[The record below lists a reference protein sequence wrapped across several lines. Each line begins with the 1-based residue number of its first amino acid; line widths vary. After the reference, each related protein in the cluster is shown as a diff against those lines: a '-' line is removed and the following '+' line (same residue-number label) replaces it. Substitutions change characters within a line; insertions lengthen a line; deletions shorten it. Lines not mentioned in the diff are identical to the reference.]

1 LLERHLK
8 MTMNRMRRA
17 TVTAFAAGLLVG
29 GGGAATQAAASER
42 AEVAAAADGFSIT
55 VDLSDRM
62 LYVNRGGE
70 TVREYRVAI
79 GQRRHPTPTGSFSVR
94 RLVWN
99 PRWVPPDAEWAKE
112 KRAREPGDP
121 RNPMGRVKIFFRS
134 PDYYIHG
141 TRETDSLGQAESH
154 GCIRMRNAD
163 VIELGRMVMENGGA
177 SRSPGW
183 FRRVLNSVTRTQ
195 EVRLSTPVS
204 MRVRA

>member
-1 LLERHLK
+1 
-8 MTMNRMRRA
+8 MNRMRRA
-17 TVTAFAAGLLVG
+17 VLTAFVAGLLVG
-29 GGGAATQAAASER
+29 GGGAATRASAAEDAG
-42 AEVAAAADGFSIT
+42 VAPVDGFSIV

-62 LYVNRGGE
+62 LYVMEGGE

-112 KRAREPGDP
+112 KKAREPGDP
-121 RNPMGRVKIFFRS
+121 RNPMGRVKIFFQS

-141 TRETDSLGQAESH
+141 TRETDSLGRAESH
-154 GCIRMRNAD
+154 GCIRMRNSD
-163 VIELGRMVMENGGA
+163 VIALGRLVMQNGGA
-177 SRSPGW
+177 SRSPAW
-183 FRRVLNSVTRTQ
+183 FRRVINSVTRTQ
-195 EVRLSTPVS
+195 EVRLSNPVP

>member
-1 LLERHLK
+1 

-17 TVTAFAAGLLVG
+17 TMTAFVAGLLVG

-42 AEVAAAADGFSIT
+42 TEVAAAAADGFSIT
-55 VDLSDRM
+55 VDLSDRK
-62 LYVNRGGE
+62 LYVNEGDE
-70 TVREYRVAI
+70 TVREYSVAI
-79 GQRRHPTPTGSFSVR
+79 GQRRHPTPTGSFNVR

-99 PRWVPPDAEWAKE
+99 PRWVPPDAAWAKN
-112 KRAREPGDP
+112 KSAREPGDP
-121 RNPMGRVKIFFRS
+121 RNPMGRVKIFFQA

-163 VIELGRMVMENGGA
+163 VIELGRLVMENGGA

-183 FRRVLNSVTRTQ
+183 FQRVINRVRSTQ
-195 EVRLSTPVS
+195 EVRLSNPVP

>member
-1 LLERHLK
+1 
-8 MTMNRMRRA
+8 M
-17 TVTAFAAGLLVG
+17 TAFAAGLLVG

-42 AEVAAAADGFSIT
+42 AEVAAAAAADGFSIT

-70 TVREYRVAI
+70 TVREYQVAI
-79 GQRRHPTPTGSFSVR
+79 GQRRHPTPTGSFNVR

-99 PRWVPPDAEWAKE
+99 PRWVPPDAEWAKD

-141 TRETDSLGQAESH
+141 TRETDSLGRAESH

-183 FRRVLNSVTRTQ
+183 FRRVLNRVSSTQ
-195 EVRLSTPVS
+195 EVRLSQPVP

>member
-1 LLERHLK
+1 MMK
-8 MTMNRMRRA
+8 NRVRRA
-17 TVTAFAAGLLVG
+17 ALTAFATGMLVG
-29 GGGAATQAAASER
+29 GGGAATQAAAAER
-42 AEVAAAADGFSIT
+42 AEAAAAADGFSIT

-62 LYVNRGGE
+62 LYVNRGDE

-121 RNPMGRVKIFFRS
+121 RNPMGRVKIFFRQ

-141 TRETDSLGQAESH
+141 TRETDSLGEAESH

-163 VIELGRMVMENGGA
+163 VIALARLVMENGGA
-177 SRSPGW
+177 NRSPGW
-183 FRRVLNSVTRTQ
+183 FQRVIN
-195 EVRLSTPVS
+195 
-204 MRVRA
+204 RV